1 MGNSHKVV
9 APGKYCA
16 IVSTTVET
24 KSPKTEVEPGLALLG
39 EAGARIT
46 SFNNITDSFVP
57 VEDGTRSKVF
67 VTASY
72 DASSHFEEATN
83 EVLAMYKRITGEDLD
98 LTQKA
103 EVEM

>member
-9 APGKYCA
+9 AANKYCA

-24 KSPKTEVEPGLALLG
+24 AKPEDEVAPGIALLG
-39 EAGARIT
+39 DKAAHVT
-46 SFNNITDSFVP
+46 KFNNITDSFVP
-57 VEDGTRSKVF
+57 VEDGVRSRVF

-83 EVLAMYKRITGEDLD
+83 EVLVLYKRITGEDLD